1 MCFIQ
6 LLDETSNLEIEGT
19 MNEEIHENVDLPLE
33 AGDESQM
40 PPQLTNVAYGIHN
53 LHNENLKK
61 RIKDA
66 YFQTILDNEELSN
79 EENFQANNQS

>member
-40 PPQLTNVAYGIHN
+40 PLQLTNVAHGIHN
-53 LHNENLKK
+53 LHNENLRK
-61 RIKDA
+61 RIKDV

-79 EENFQANNQS
+79 EENFQASNQS